1 MKNTQLQR
9 FTYLISIFIT
19 ILCCSTFSSSG
30 CDYDRNNKQTGNNN
44 DQKATSI
51 TINIPDQ
58 PSTINPMIYGQ
69 MLEDCND
76 QVIYGGIVG
85 KNGESRPHV
94 DEMLKPLQISVMRW
108 PGGTFVHEYQW
119 KYGIGPVDER
129 PVVNVQIWGGI
140 ENHRF
145 GTDEFLQW
153 CKKLDIEPYIN
164 FNMGNHP
171 TLGGTVQE
179 ALDWI
184 EYVNG
189 SENTEFGKKRLQNG
203 HSEKYGVKYWCIGN
217 ENGSSSGEHTG
228 ESDKDYAERLEQW
241 AKIIRDKHPDL
252 ELLAVGGSYNWDKTV
267 LEKNGSLIDF
277 ITHHY
282 YVNSRFKDNKIVNPR
297 NSLFAPAK
305 LEAHLIKVGELLNE
319 MNDKLER
326 RDNPIM
332 VSIDEWNN
340 RHQIFDGTDFK
351 FTRHDPRRQ
360 FDVAVAAGMLNVF
373 IRQCSTVAMANY
385 IFPVNGHGLI
395 RTIGENDAYRT
406 PIYYVFQLYR
416 QLMIGNRIDI
426 QIDGPGISVSEI
438 DFSIVG
444 DCREMNLDDETLN
457 YVDGAAVLTSE
468 NLINIALINRSPDK
482 SQKVK
487 LSLPENY
494 FPVKKWEIQHSD
506 INSTNSA
513 DNRDEIKPIVTNIH
527 NKPKAFLIP
536 PCGLI
541 ILKLSKR

>member
-1 MKNTQLQR
+1 MIK
-9 FTYLISIFIT
+9 IT
-19 ILCCSTFSSSG
+19 LLLVIVCILNFS
-30 CDYDRNNKQTGNNN
+30 CKQTYKRS
-44 DQKATSI
+44 DSI
-51 TINIPDQ
+51 QVTRVSIKFNGQNHKID
-58 PSTINPMIYGQ
+58 PMIYGQ

-76 QVIYGGIVG
+76 QVIYGGVVG
-85 KNGESRPHV
+85 KNGEPRPHV
-94 DEMLKPLQISVMRW
+94 DEMLKPLQIPVMRW

-119 KYGIGPVDER
+119 EYGIGPVEKRTIVD
-129 PVVNVQIWGGI
+129 VINWGGI

-153 CKKLDIEPYIN
+153 CKKLDIEPYVN
-164 FNMGNHP
+164 FNMSNHP
-171 TLGGTVQE
+171 TLGGTLE
-179 ALDWI
+179 DALNWI
-184 EYVNG
+184 EYANG
-189 SENTEFGKKRLQNG
+189 ADNTKYGKMRSLNG
-203 HSEKYGVKYWCIGN
+203 HIEPYNVKYWGIGN
-217 ENGSSSGEHTG
+217 ENWGSIGVHSKET
-228 ESDKDYAERLEQW
+228 DKEYAERLEQW
-241 AKIIRDKHPDL
+241 AKIIRDKHPNL
-252 ELLAVGGSYNWDKTV
+252 ELLAVGYSYNWDKTV
-267 LEKNGSLIDF
+267 LEKNGSLID
-277 ITHHY
+277 ILTQHY
-282 YVNSRFKDNKIVNPR
+282 YVTSRFKDNKIVNPR

-305 LEAHLIKVGELLNE
+305 MEVHLLKVGELLNE
-319 MNDKLER
+319 MNNKFGR

-340 RHQIFDGTDFK
+340 RHQVFDGTDFK

-527 NKPKAFLIP
+527 NKATAFLIP